1 MTTLDRDM
9 VPRPAPA
16 GVDRLS
22 ARGTSSALLAM
33 ILFVAS
39 EAVFFAAFLGIY
51 ANAFTNAEVWPPKEV
66 PLPSLVLPTITVVAL
81 VLSAI
86 TLGVPIRQVRQGRY
100 SAGSIGWLAATIVL
114 AIAFVVLMVYGYRD
128 VGYGIGDG
136 VYESLFYVING
147 LALAHAVGGI
157 FLFVLVLLRLRGAGP
172 AAQREPVLVA
182 GVYWYFVVA
191 VGVIIYVLFD
201 LAVMSS

>member
-1 MTTLDRDM
+1 MTTLDRDTLA
-9 VPRPAPA
+9 RPAPA

-22 ARGTSSALLAM
+22 ARGASSALLAM

-51 ANAFTNAEVWPPKEV
+51 ANAFTNAAVWPPKDV
-66 PLPSLVLPTITVVAL
+66 PLPSLVLPTITVAVL

-86 TLGVPIRQVRQGRY
+86 TLAMPVQRVRRGRY
-100 SAGSIGWLAATIVL
+100 GASSIGWLAATIVL
-114 AIAFVVLMVYGYRD
+114 ALAFVALVVYSYRD

-136 VYESLFYVING
+136 IYESLFYVINA
-147 LALAHAVGGI
+147 LALAHAVGGV
-157 FLFVLVLLRLRGAGP
+157 FLFVMVLLRLRGAGP
-172 AAQREPVLVA
+172 VAHREPVLVA

-191 VGVIIYVLFD
+191 VGVIIYVLFY
-201 LAVMSS
+201 LAVMS